1 MSAVSSLSL
10 SSNGIWPCITM
21 NDRAEEAARYYVG
34 IFKNSRIVNIARY
47 TEVGQ
52 EFHKKNP
59 GDPLLIRFELDG
71 QTFTILN
78 GGPPD
83 VPNMAI
89 SFQVMCGTQG
99 EIDHFWKH
107 LSKGEENVCGWCKDH
122 FGVWWQIAPRV
133 FIEMLKDADS
143 PGAKRAMAAM
153 MQMGKLD
160 IAALE
165 KAYKGG

>member
-1 MSAVSSLSL
+1 MSVALSPGVAPT
-10 SSNGIWPCITM
+10 SIWPCIII

-34 IFKNSRIVNIARY
+34 IFKNSRIVTIARH

-52 EFHKKNP
+52 EFHKRAP
-59 GDPLLIRFELDG
+59 GEPLLIKMELDG

-83 VPNMAI
+83 RPNMSI

-107 LSKGEENVCGWCKDH
+107 LSKGEESACGWCKDQ
-122 FGVWWQIAPRV
+122 FGVWWQIVPRV
-133 FIEMLKDADS
+133 FVEMLKESDS

-165 KAYKGG
+165 KAYRGA